1 MWLKDK
7 DGNYLNPLHIASIAV
22 YGNVVKACLSDRRN
36 VAILHSGTEASAAA
50 YMAWLGAK
58 LGVASNTNKEDNTM
72 TLREIL
78 EDAGAS
84 ELLIG
89 TIQKELKRI
98 SQMEGEL
105 FKEFA
110 IHDIRIASEL
120 AGQCYPTKQE
130 VSE

>member
-1 MWLKDK
+1 MTAETLPFCTVALK
-7 DGNYLNPLHIASIAV
+7 HAHWA
-22 YGNVVKACLSDRRN
+22 
-36 VAILHSGTEASAAA
+36 T
-50 YMAWLGAK
+50 WLGAQ
-58 LGVASNTNKEDNTM
+58 LGVAGNTNKEDKTM

-89 TIQKELKRI
+89 TIHKELKRI
-98 SQMEGEL
+98 SRMEGGL

-120 AGQCYPTKQE
+120 AGQCHPTKQE
-130 VSE
+130 ASE